1 MHTPLE
7 KQRWDSSTKEITV
20 IKEGAS
26 ASECGFDV
34 EVMRQGSLFDG
45 QIATKNSNLGQ
56 EHDPHLGNDRIDN
69 LIVCVNAPHVR
80 AALFRLRH
88 RLHRRSTILILSSG
102 MGIVEDV
109 NNLVFPYEDSRPD
122 YLIGVL
128 THGIISESFNAVTLA
143 AVGSISIGSVPR
155 ERLQN
160 HRSKWRWSANSRY
173 LLRQM
178 TRVPILQ
185 AVGLHPMKVF
195 LLQIERLVIDAVTNT
210 ITSLLDARIGALLF
224 NSSIHRVACLLIQ
237 EMSLVIRSLPE
248 LQSVSGLNLR
258 FSPGRLEKLVFAN
271 ANNAANNISLMLKHV
286 QNGSQ
291 SEIEYLNGYLVR
303 RGEKLGIPCPNNYM
317 IMQLIRGKTQMM
329 KEELGHSLRFG
340 ASERRD

>member
-26 ASECGFDV
+26 ASECGFEV
-34 EVMRQGSLFDG
+34 ETMRQGNLFDRHV
-45 QIATKNSNLGQ
+45 AAKNIDFGQ
-56 EHDPHLGNDRIDN
+56 ENDLQLSNDRIDK

-122 YLIGVL
+122 YLIGVV

-143 AVGSISIGSVPR
+143 TVGSISICVAPR
-155 ERLQN
+155 QRLQN
-160 HRSKWRWSANSRY
+160 QQPQWYMSVHSKY
-173 LLRQM
+173 LLRQI

-185 AVGLHPMKVF
+185 AVGLHPTKVF
-195 LLQIERLVIDAVTNT
+195 LLQLERLVIDAVINT
-210 ITSLLDARIGALLF
+210 VTALLDTRTGTLLF
-224 NSSIHRVACLLIQ
+224 NSWIHRVACLLIQ

-248 LQSVSGLNLR
+248 LQNVSGLNLR

-271 ANNAANNISLMLKHV
+271 ASNAANNISLMLKHV

-303 RGEKLGIPCPNNYM
+303 RGEELGIACPNNYM
-317 IMQLIRGKTQMM
+317 IMQLIRGKIQVM
-329 KEELGHSLRFG
+329 KEELGHSLRFE
-340 ASERRD
+340 ASQKGG

>member
-1 MHTPLE
+1 MHTRLE

-20 IKEGAS
+20 VKEGAS
-26 ASECGFDV
+26 ASESGFDV
-34 EVMRQGSLFDG
+34 EVMRQGNLFDR
-45 QIATKNSNLGQ
+45 QIATKNSNLSYGN
-56 EHDPHLGNDRIDN
+56 DPQLGNDRIDN

-143 AVGSISIGSVPR
+143 AVGSISIGSAPR
-155 ERLQN
+155 ENLQN
-160 HRSKWRWSANSRY
+160 QESKWRLSANSRY
-173 LLRQM
+173 LLRQV

-185 AVGLHPMKVF
+185 AVGLHPTKIF
-195 LLQIERLVIDAVTNT
+195 LLQVERLVIDAVTNT
-210 ITSLLDARIGALLF
+210 ITALLDARTGALLF
-224 NSSIHRVACLLIQ
+224 NSWIHRVACLLIQ

-303 RGEKLGIPCPNNYM
+303 RGEELGIACPNNYM

-329 KEELGHSLRFG
+329 KEELGHSLRFET
-340 ASERRD
+340 SEKRD